1 MIRVYSSFAQ
11 RRPSRPSTRSRPNR
25 QRGTTVPPILFLK
38 KRRQTSRQAFQGGLK
53 VPKCFVPNKNNQ
65 GLKTWP
71 TLWTVIICAH
81 KKIRNGAKIRTLQ
94 TQWNPSI
101 VMPDGCTTHKR
112 FEKSH
117 QDLTSHRFQV
127 PWGTSYFRLLTSNV
141 NNRNGRTAADPS
153 NTQSPLNKHTKKT
166 IPPSFSLQL
175 AFLALIFPLFSTFI
189 GFFRPPETVSHLC
202 KQCAI
207 STPSSSWT
215 FCR

>member
-25 QRGTTVPPILFLK
+25 QRGTTVPPILFK
-38 KRRQTSRQAFQGGLK
+38 KKKRQTSRQAFQGGLK

-112 FEKSH
+112 FEK
-117 QDLTSHRFQV
+117 
-127 PWGTSYFRLLTSNV
+127 
-141 NNRNGRTAADPS
+141 
-153 NTQSPLNKHTKKT
+153 
-166 IPPSFSLQL
+166 IPPRSDVTPFSGGLRDQ
-175 AFLALIFPLFSTFI
+175 LFSPFDIQRQQQKRTDSS
-189 GFFRPPETVSHLC
+189 RPFKYPVS
-202 KQCAI
+202 
-207 STPSSSWT
+207 P
-215 FCR
+215 